1 MANTKIYLG
10 NLRSVTAEQLK
21 AHFAQ
26 YGEIV
31 DVILP
36 TDRET
41 NAIKGYG
48 FINFAEEAS
57 AQSAL
62 VEDGSTAF
70 GGTMSV
76 QIATEKKRGKKKQ

>member
-10 NLRSVTAEQLK
+10 NLTAVTAEQLK
-21 AHFAQ
+21 AHFSQ

-31 DVILP
+31 DIILP
-36 TDRET
+36 TDRDT
-41 NAIKGYG
+41 KAIKGYG
-48 FINFAEEAS
+48 FINFADEAS

-70 GGTMSV
+70 GATLSV
-76 QIATEKKRGKKKQ
+76 QIATEKKRGKKK